1 MTVSTRDSQPAIAIH
16 GMKIAYGS
24 EAILENFDLSVQ
36 HGEFLCVLG
45 ASGCGKST
53 TLRILG
59 DLIKPTAGEVSVLG
73 QSPSTVWPQL
83 GYVFQSPRL
92 LPWLSARD
100 NVVLGMR
107 LRGMPGRKQTLREV
121 AREKLSLMGLD
132 HVALRPAHQLSG
144 GERQRVAIARALA
157 VQPQLLLM
165 DEPLSALD
173 VKTRVKLR
181 ADLVEVWRQ
190 TGMTIVFVTHDVE
203 EAVVLG
209 TRVVVLS
216 SRPAA
221 VIHDVRLTAEHPR
234 NPDAPE
240 LVAMRQDLARGLD
253 PSEIRGV

>member
-1 MTVSTRDSQPAIAIH
+1 MTDQLLKSAPAIAIR
-16 GMKIAYGS
+16 GMKIAFGS
-24 EAILENFDLSVQ
+24 DTILENFDLNVDS
-36 HGEFLCVLG
+36 GEFLCVLG

-59 DLIKPTAGEVSVLG
+59 DLIKPTAGDVSVLG
-73 QSPSTVWPQL
+73 QVPSKAWPQL
-83 GYVFQSPRL
+83 AYVFQSPRL

-100 NVVLGMR
+100 NVVLGMKMR
-107 LRGMPGRKQTLREV
+107 RIPGTKRAHREV
-121 AREKLSLMGLD
+121 AREKLALMGLD
-132 HVALRPAHQLSG
+132 HVALKPAHQLSG

-173 VKTRVKLR
+173 VRTRVKLR
-181 ADLVEVWRQ
+181 ADLVDLWRQ

-203 EAVVLG
+203 EAAVLG

-221 VIHDVRLTAEHPR
+221 VIHDVRVAAEHPR
-234 NPDAPE
+234 IPDSPGI
-240 LVAMRQDLARGLD
+240 VALRRQLAQGLD
-253 PSEIRGV
+253 PAEIRGV

>member
-1 MTVSTRDSQPAIAIH
+1 MTLNSPDVEPAIAIS
-16 GMKIAYGS
+16 GLKIAYGPDT
-24 EAILENFDLSVQ
+24 ILQDFDLTVMP
-36 HGEFLCVLG
+36 GEFLCVLG

-59 DLIKPTAGEVSVLG
+59 DLIPPTSGEVSVLG
-73 QSPSTVWPQL
+73 RQPATAWPDL
-83 GYVFQSPRL
+83 AYVFQSPRL

-100 NVVLGMR
+100 NVVLGMK
-107 LRGMPGRKQTLREV
+107 LRGMQSRRSELRAV
-121 AREKLSLMGLD
+121 AREKLALMGLD
-132 HVALRPAHQLSG
+132 HVALKPAHQLSG

-181 ADLVEVWRQ
+181 SDLIELWRQ

-221 VIHDVRLTAEHPR
+221 VIHDVPLDAQHPR
-234 NPDAPE
+234 DPGTPE
-240 LVAMRQDLARGLD
+240 LTDLRQQLARGLD
-253 PSEIRGV
+253 PTEIRGI